1 MKKRSV
7 LTSIGLSVLVLSSGI
22 AYGQSFDLIIKNAML
37 LDGRGGKAVRA
48 DVGIESGKITKI
60 GDMAADKAQQVIDAN
75 GKVVAPGFIDL
86 HSHAERSIAELPRLD
101 NLVQQGITTILGG
114 NCG

>member
-22 AYGQSFDLIIKNAML
+22 TYGQSFDLIIKNAML
-37 LDGRGGKAVRA
+37 LDGHGGKAVRA

-60 GDMAADKAQQVIDAN
+60 GDMVADKAQQVIDAK
-75 GKVVAPGFIDL
+75 GKVVTPGFIDL

-114 NCG
+114 NC

>member
-7 LTSIGLSVLVLSSGI
+7 LTSIGLTVLVLSSGI

-37 LDGRGGKAVRA
+37 LDGRGGKAVHA

-60 GDMAADKAQQVIDAN
+60 GDMAAERLLKLRKMLSLAN
-75 GKVVAPGFIDL
+75 QKNHVVA
-86 HSHAERSIAELPRLD
+86 LD
-101 NLVQQGITTILGG
+101 YSNIRY
-114 NCG
+114 